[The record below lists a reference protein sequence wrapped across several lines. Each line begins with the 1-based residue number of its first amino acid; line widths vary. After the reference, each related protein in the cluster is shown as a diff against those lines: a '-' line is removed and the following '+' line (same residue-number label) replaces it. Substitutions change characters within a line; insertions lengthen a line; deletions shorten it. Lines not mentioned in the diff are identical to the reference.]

1 MAVLHSSWF
10 ITFAGLLCSS
20 ASLTL
25 VSSQFFNPLT
35 TTAIS
40 NLYHTPH
47 SSSYSTSSS
56 LSTDDFILYF
66 RGGKGQTMQELDNS
80 LFHPQTKIFVN
91 IMYLSFT
98 FLPLDPILFQFFL
111 GLCSTY
117 YLLSG
122 FQPLPP
128 FSTFPH
134 ILYTCSRLTPK
145 LNLYH
150 HLRLPA
156 QLLSFS
162 SQPSSLKDQSSVTI
176 STT

>member
-1 MAVLHSSWF
+1 
-10 ITFAGLLCSS
+10 
-20 ASLTL
+20 
-25 VSSQFFNPLT
+25 
-35 TTAIS
+35 
-40 NLYHTPH
+40 
-47 SSSYSTSSS
+47 
-56 LSTDDFILYF
+56 
-66 RGGKGQTMQELDNS
+66 MQELDNS

-111 GLCSTY
+111 GLCSIY

-176 STT
+176 STTSHLLPIHCSMYAPFLTYTIHLSNSSDK